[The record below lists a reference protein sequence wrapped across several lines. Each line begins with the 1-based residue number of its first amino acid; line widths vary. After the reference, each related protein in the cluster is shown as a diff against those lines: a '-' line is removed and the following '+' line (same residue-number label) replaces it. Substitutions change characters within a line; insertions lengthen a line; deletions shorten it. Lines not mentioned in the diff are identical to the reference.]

1 MHTCEQLKHDL
12 SALGISAGDSVLM
25 HSSYKSLGGID
36 GGAAAFFDTF
46 LDLLTPEG
54 NLILPALSY
63 ASVTRDQPVFDV
75 RTTPSCIGYL
85 PEYFR
90 TSVPG
95 VLRSLHPTHS
105 CCAKGKDAAWITA
118 DHQKDNTPVG
128 QNSPFYK
135 MQQLNGW
142 ILILGSH
149 PDHNTTLHGVEETA
163 EPPYLLVHDHPIAYT
178 LYDGEGNT
186 VTQPNALRHHFTRD
200 NIVYNQRYARILNLL
215 EGDEVRY
222 GKVLDADCVLMHA
235 PTVWK
240 KGKAALEKDP
250 FYFVE
255 IVEK

>member
-25 HSSYKSLGGID
+25 HSSYKSLGGLE

-63 ASVTRDQPVFDV
+63 ATVTREQPVFDL

-105 CCAKGKDAAWITA
+105 CCAKGKDAEWITA
-118 DHQKDNTPVG
+118 GHENDNTPVG

-135 MQQLNGW
+135 MQKLNGW

-163 EPPYLLVHDHPIAYT
+163 EPPYLLDHDHPIAYT
-178 LYDGEGNT
+178 LYDKDGNI
-186 VTQPNALRHHFTRD
+186 VTQPAALRHHFTRE

-215 EGDEVRY
+215 EGDEVHC
-222 GKVLDADCVLMHA
+222 GKVLDADCVLMYA
-235 PTVWK
+235 PAVWG

-250 FYFVE
+250 YYFVE
-255 IVEK
+255 IAEK